1 MTKGL
6 KVGANVAYLRTGKQA
21 SLPDQR
27 PVVSKVGRSS
37 ESQGQG
43 GGPGSD
49 SVRLRRPREGTPL

>member
-27 PVVSKVGRSS
+27 PVVSKVG
-37 ESQGQG
+37 
-43 GGPGSD
+43 
-49 SVRLRRPREGTPL
+49 